1 MATERELILWDC
13 LIIKR
18 ELSDSTVFYQSSMG
32 EEDNLSDK
40 IRNNIRRIVMFKLVT
55 MALLLILAY
64 GIGLVMLELKNA
76 PLMDDEILSSPNNEG
91 DK

>member
-1 MATERELILWDC
+1 
-13 LIIKR
+13 
-18 ELSDSTVFYQSSMG
+18 MG

-55 MALLLILAY
+55 MAFLVVLVY
-64 GIGLVMLELKNA
+64 GIGLVMLEMKNA

>member
-1 MATERELILWDC
+1 
-13 LIIKR
+13 
-18 ELSDSTVFYQSSMG
+18 MG

-55 MALLLILAY
+55 MALFLLLVY

-76 PLMDDEILSSPNNEG
+76 PLMDDEILSSLNNEG

>member
-1 MATERELILWDC
+1 
-13 LIIKR
+13 
-18 ELSDSTVFYQSSMG
+18 MG

-40 IRNNIRRIVMFKLVT
+40 IRNNIRRIVMFKLVA
-55 MALLLILAY
+55 MAVLLILAY

>member
-1 MATERELILWDC
+1 
-13 LIIKR
+13 
-18 ELSDSTVFYQSSMG
+18 
-32 EEDNLSDK
+32 
-40 IRNNIRRIVMFKLVT
+40 MFKLVA

-76 PLMDDEILSSPNNEG
+76 PLMDEETLSSPNDEG